1 MQLDL
6 TDEEAAALLDALS
19 RLINNDHYS
28 FSPPIRMLR
37 AIRAKLSGA
46 PAGLAPNPIS
56 SAVKR
61 KIEAIIG
68 VAIEKNE
75 RWDKTGRCD
84 DQSRSGSALQ

>member
-6 TDEEAAALLDALS
+6 MDEEAAALLAALS
-19 RLINNDHYS
+19 RLIDNDHHS

-46 PAGLAPNPIS
+46 PAGPAPNPIS